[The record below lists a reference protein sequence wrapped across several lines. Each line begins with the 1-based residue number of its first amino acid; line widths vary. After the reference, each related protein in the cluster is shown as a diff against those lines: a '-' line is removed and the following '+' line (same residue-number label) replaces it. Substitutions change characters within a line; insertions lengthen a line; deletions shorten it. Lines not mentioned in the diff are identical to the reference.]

1 MPRTWRLLRP
11 SVSSIQRCGG
21 SHHETSSKRMIEQ
34 VGSTGQAMC
43 QLHVAS
49 EVLISAV
56 WGPSL
61 LFMHTCVHGYTCVH
75 IYHTC
80 THVPLLTIRHCMI
93 ADAYC
98 ASPYSK
104 DPCNISSRSRNRQII
119 WASQAMQIFPFS
131 NGIAELRF
139 AFRFRFRFR
148 RPSGRYRRVCKLEPG
163 VKIISILRMHHS
175 FIWCM
180 NLFGKHTRKHFW
192 RFLVGHSH
200 FWRFLVRHSHFW
212 RVLAGHVVRHTV
224 NLI

>member
-104 DPCNISSRSRNRQII
+104 DPCNISSRSKNRQII

-139 AFRFRFRFR
+139 AFAFAFA
-148 RPSGRYRRVCKLEPG
+148 SGDL
-163 VKIISILRMHHS
+163 
-175 FIWCM
+175 
-180 NLFGKHTRKHFW
+180 
-192 RFLVGHSH
+192 LVGIGGCASLSLVWKSFQ
-200 FWRFLVRHSHFW
+200 FWECIILLSDAWIYLESIRENTSGGFWSGILTSGGFWSGTLTSGGSWLVMLW
-212 RVLAGHVVRHTV
+212 DTL
-224 NLI
+224 

>member
-1 MPRTWRLLRP
+1 
-11 SVSSIQRCGG
+11 
-21 SHHETSSKRMIEQ
+21 
-34 VGSTGQAMC
+34 MC

-61 LFMHTCVHGYTCVH
+61 LFMHTCGY

-93 ADAYC
+93 ADAYF
-98 ASPYSK
+98 AIPYSK
-104 DPCNISSRSRNRQII
+104 DPCNISSRSKNRQII

-139 AFRFRFRFR
+139 AFAFAF
-148 RPSGRYRRVCKLEPG
+148 PSGDLLVGIGGCAGLSL
-163 VKIISILRMHHS
+163 VWMHHS

-180 NLFGKHTRKHFW
+180 ILFGKHARKHFW

-200 FWRFLVRHSHFW
+200 FWK
-212 RVLAGHVVRHTV
+212 VLAGHVVRHTV